1 MIFDVHLKKEI
12 MNKKAKKWLLILS
25 IFLVSIFLF
34 FKINQ
39 RIKIIELTSIN
50 VETENQ
56 IDVEKVKIYQGYY
69 TINRENDAEIF
80 NDKFA
85 KIVFD
90 GKANGKI
97 KTDYGEND
105 FLVIYDNK
113 YYFQFRQICTNCND
127 YYKYNLKLYKKA
139 NEIYLSADIDGGMKF
154 EKPLNLISDAKK
166 LRCNGK
172 IDNEKGL
179 YNGIELK

>member
-1 MIFDVHLKKEI
+1 

-25 IFLVSIFLF
+25 IILISTFLF

-50 VETENQ
+50 VETENK
-56 IDVEKVKIYQGYY
+56 IDIEKVKIYQGYY

-80 NDKFA
+80 NNKFS

-90 GKANGKI
+90 GKSNGKI
-97 KTDYGEND
+97 VTDYGEND
-105 FLVIYDNK
+105 FLLIYDNK

-139 NEIYLSADIDGGMKF
+139 NEIHLNANIDCGMKF
-154 EKPLNLISDAKK
+154 DKPLNLISDAKK

-172 IDNEKGL
+172 IQNEKGL

>member
-1 MIFDVHLKKEI
+1 

-25 IFLVSIFLF
+25 IIIISTFLF

-39 RIKIIELTSIN
+39 RIKIIDLTSIN
-50 VETENQ
+50 VETGNKL
-56 IDVEKVKIYQGYY
+56 DVEKVKIYQGYY
-69 TINRENDAEIF
+69 TINRENDEEIF
-80 NDKFA
+80 NNKFS

-90 GKANGKI
+90 GKSNCKI
-97 KTDYGEND
+97 ITDYGEND

-113 YYFQFRQICTNCND
+113 YYFQFRQICTNSNY
-127 YYKYNLKLYKKA
+127 YYKYNLKLYKKG
-139 NEIYLSADIDGGMKF
+139 NEIYLNADIDGGMKF
-154 EKPLNLISDAKK
+154 DKPLNLISDAKK
-166 LRCNGK
+166 LKCNGK

>member
-1 MIFDVHLKKEI
+1 
-12 MNKKAKKWLLILS
+12 MNRITKKWLLILS
-25 IFLVSIFLF
+25 IILVSTFLF

-50 VETENQ
+50 VETENE

-80 NDKFA
+80 NNKFA

-90 GKANGKI
+90 GKANGNI
-97 KTDYGEND
+97 ITDYGEND

-113 YYFQFRQICTNCND
+113 YYFQFRQICTNHND
-127 YYKYNLKLYKKA
+127 YYKYNLKLYEKA
-139 NEIYLSADIDGGMKF
+139 NEIYLNADIDKGMKF
-154 EKPLNLISDAKK
+154 DKPLNLISNAKK

-172 IDNEKGL
+172 IDNEKGM
-179 YNGIELK
+179 YNGTELK

>member
-1 MIFDVHLKKEI
+1 MIFDVYFKKAK

-25 IFLVSIFLF
+25 IILISTFLL

-56 IDVEKVKIYQGYY
+56 IYVEKVKIYQGYY

-113 YYFQFRQICTNCND
+113 YYIQFRQICTNHND
-127 YYKYNLKLYKKA
+127 YYQYNLKLYKKSS
-139 NEIYLSADIDGGMKF
+139 EIYLSADIDGGMKF
-154 EKPLNLISDAKK
+154 DKPLNLISEAKK
-166 LRCNGK
+166 LRCNEK
-172 IDNEKGL
+172 IDIEKGI

>member
-1 MIFDVHLKKEI
+1 MILTCILKKN

-25 IFLVSIFLF
+25 IILVSTFLF
-34 FKINQ
+34 YKINQ

-50 VETENQ
+50 VETENE

-80 NDKFA
+80 NDKSA

-90 GKANGKI
+90 GKSNGKA
-97 KTDYGEND
+97 KTEYGEND
-105 FLVIYDNK
+105 FLLIYDNK
-113 YYFQFRQICTNCND
+113 YYFQFRQFCTNDND
-127 YYKYNLKLYKKA
+127 FYKYNLKLSKKENKLYLKA
-139 NEIYLSADIDGGMKF
+139 EISSGMKF
-154 EKPLNLISDAKK
+154 EKPLNLISEAGK

-172 IDNEKGL
+172 IDDEKGL